1 MMPIPTRGHV
11 EVRGW
16 AQVRLVRARLLSQ
29 PCAQTAL
36 NLQRRIEG
44 IDAGQR
50 RLREHAAGKGHQCI
64 RAGEVAGDREARHF
78 DRVQREYVAMD
89 ELVVP
94 RWTWSVV
101 AEVVAAHIL
110 VGGEPA
116 GIVVEALAGAAR
128 FGGAPPSPRGV
139 CPL

>member
-1 MMPIPTRGHV
+1 MRRATRAGSCLPTTPIPPRGHV

-16 AQVRLVRARLLSQ
+16 VRAWLVRARILSQ

-94 RWTWSVV
+94 RRTWPV
-101 AEVVAAHIL
+101 AGSIAA
-110 VGGEPA
+110 P
-116 GIVVEALAGAAR
+116 
-128 FGGAPPSPRGV
+128 
-139 CPL
+139 